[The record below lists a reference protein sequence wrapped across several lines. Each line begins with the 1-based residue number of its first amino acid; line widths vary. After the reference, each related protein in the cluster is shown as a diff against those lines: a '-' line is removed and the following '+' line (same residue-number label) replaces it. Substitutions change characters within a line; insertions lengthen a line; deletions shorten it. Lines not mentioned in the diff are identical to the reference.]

1 MKKIELVGVQRLL
14 NRVDNHIHLIVSI
27 QFGNLV
33 AGTDSA
39 TLALFEV
46 ARTPRAFN
54 SWTATALWAFTPV
67 PNMEVEPKAPEHR
80 RHS

>member
-14 NRVDNHIHLIVSI
+14 NRVDNHIHLIISI

-46 ARTPRAFN
+46 ARTPRAFQFMD
-54 SWTATALWAFTPV
+54 SDSSPLGVYASSQ
-67 PNMEVEPKAPEHR
+67 HGG
-80 RHS
+80 